1 MSELLDRLKRD
12 LNTARR
18 DRDRQRILLLSM
30 TLSEVKNVQIELG
43 REPTDAD
50 VIEVVGRA
58 VKRRREA
65 ADQIRAAGRA
75 DLADREE
82 QEATLLMAYMPA
94 QLTEGEV
101 RALVKDAVASGAGTV
116 GAVMSAL
123 MPGLKGRFDG
133 REANRIVR
141 EELGD
146 A

>member
-1 MSELLDRLKRD
+1 MSKLLDRLKSD

-18 DRDRQRILLLSM
+18 ERDRQRILLLSM

-50 VIEVVGRA
+50 VTEVVGRA

-75 DLADREE
+75 EMADREE
-82 QEATLLMAYMPA
+82 QEAVLLTAYLPA
-94 QLTEGEV
+94 QLTEDEV
-101 RALVKDAVASGAGTV
+101 RTLVKDAVASGAGSV
-116 GAVMSAL
+116 GAVMSAV